1 MSFKCSFSDFKEL
14 AQFMEKKANGSS
26 LSIELNLEGH
36 MIVRTSDSAND
47 QVTITIFP
55 EDVNYHPRITKTY
68 RLTEETSKVKH
79 L

>member
-14 AQFMEKKANGSS
+14 AQFMEKRANGASMF
-26 LSIELNLEGH
+26 IDLNLEGQLV
-36 MIVRTSDSAND
+36 IRTSDNFND

-68 RLTEETSKVKH
+68 RLTEETSKTK
-79 L
+79 